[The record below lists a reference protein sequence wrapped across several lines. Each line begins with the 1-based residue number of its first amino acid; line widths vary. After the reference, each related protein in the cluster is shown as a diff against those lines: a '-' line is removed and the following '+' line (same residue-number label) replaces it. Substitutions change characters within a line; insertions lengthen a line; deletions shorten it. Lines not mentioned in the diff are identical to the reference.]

1 MKGVRV
7 SSGRDFTWIGGFNL
21 LPYRRRNALRAR
33 RRFVVECGLAAL
45 AGSVCVLLL
54 AGWHAYQRSR
64 VEGERGVVE
73 RTLTQ
78 LAAPLAEHARLS
90 RDAHTAQSDAADAAT
105 RSASLDHLR
114 DLLEVLSNEP
124 ASGVVLQRLRHRGQ
138 QTDFVARAADRALS
152 AAWIERLDGVR
163 GALGA
168 DASDQHRAA
177 TSGSS
182 PDRGKHDAI
191 DGSFEFGA
199 TVRWAGSMDDAKG
212 AVHRASVAGSG
223 GVK

>member
-1 MKGVRV
+1 MKGARV
-7 SSGRDFTWIGGFNL
+7 SSARDFAWIGGFNL

-33 RRFVVECGLAAL
+33 RRVVVECGVAAL
-45 AGSVCVLLL
+45 AGGTCVLLL

-64 VEGERGVVE
+64 VDGEHVAVE

-90 RDAHTAQSDAADAAT
+90 RDAHMAQSDAADAAT

-114 DLLEVLSNEP
+114 DLLDVLSNEP

-138 QTDFVARAADRALS
+138 QTDLVARAADRALS

-163 GALGA
+163 GAQAA
-168 DASDQHRAA
+168 DASDLHHAA
-177 TSGSS
+177 TSASTH
-182 PDRGKHDAI
+182 GKSDAV

-199 TVRWAGSMDDAKG
+199 TVRWAGSMDDAVG
-212 AVHRASVAGSG
+212 VVHRVSVAGSG

>member
-1 MKGVRV
+1 MKGARV
-7 SSGRDFTWIGGFNL
+7 FPGRDFSWIGGFNL

-33 RRFVVECGLAAL
+33 RRCVAECGLAVL
-45 AGSVCVLLL
+45 AGGACVLLL

-64 VEGERGVVE
+64 VDGERVAVE

-114 DLLEVLSNEP
+114 DLLDVLGNEP
-124 ASGVVLQRLRHRGQ
+124 ASGVVLERLRHRGQ
-138 QTDFVARAADRALS
+138 QTDLVARAADRALS

-168 DASDQHRAA
+168 DASDLHRAA
-177 TSGSS
+177 RPASGQ
-182 PDRGKHDAI
+182 GKSEAVN
-191 DGSFEFGA
+191 GSFEFGA
-199 TVRWAGSMDDAKG
+199 TVRWAGAIDEAKG
-212 AVHRASVAGSG
+212 GVHRAFVAGSG